1 LQLSIPATLLSGGW
15 GIRIVIL
22 VKMSKKKGADM
33 QIING
38 GAACQVILAKIVGI
52 LLGHSFRHSD
62 EQP

>member
-15 GIRIVIL
+15 GVRIVIL

-38 GAACQVILAKIVGI
+38 GAACQVIMAKIVAYI
-52 LLGHSFRHSD
+52 VD
-62 EQP
+62 